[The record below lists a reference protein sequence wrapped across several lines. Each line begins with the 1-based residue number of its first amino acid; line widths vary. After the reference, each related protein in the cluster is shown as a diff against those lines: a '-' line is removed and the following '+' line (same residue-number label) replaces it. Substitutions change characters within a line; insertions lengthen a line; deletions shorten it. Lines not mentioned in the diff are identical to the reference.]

1 MASNVDLPAPEAP
14 VIATVSPLA
23 MSKVTSCTMASSP
36 SGLLTC
42 LVRFTTLRT
51 LSTLARCGAIAL
63 TLLLIGLQGAS
74 AAQNRIILSFGDSL
88 SAAYGLQPEQ
98 GWVAL
103 LQQRLRDQGYEY
115 QIINAS
121 ISGETSSG
129 GLERL
134 PHLLAAH
141 RPALVLLELGANDGL
156 RGLPLQTV
164 HDNLARM
171 IAMSKASGAGV
182 LLLGIR
188 LPPNYGPRYGN
199 GFADLYSELA
209 RQDQLPWV
217 PFLLEGVALDP
228 ALMQGDGLHPRAAG
242 EPRVLDTVW
251 ARLQPLLRH

>member
-1 MASNVDLPAPEAP
+1 L
-14 VIATVSPLA
+14 
-23 MSKVTSCTMASSP
+23 
-36 SGLLTC
+36 
-42 LVRFTTLRT
+42 
-51 LSTLARCGAIAL
+51 AL
-63 TLLLIGLQGAS
+63 TSLLIGLQGAS

-88 SAAYGLQPEQ
+88 SAAYGLQSDQ

-103 LQQRLRDQGYEY
+103 LQRRLHDQGYEY

-121 ISGETSSG
+121 VSGETSSG

-134 PHLLAAH
+134 PHLLATQH
-141 RPALVLLELGANDGL
+141 PAVVLLELGANDGL

-171 IAMSKASGAGV
+171 IMLARESGAQV

-188 LPPNYGPRYGN
+188 LPPNYGARYTT
-199 GFADLYSELA
+199 GFADLYSSLGHEA
-209 RQDQLPWV
+209 HVPWV

-228 ALMQGDGLHPRAAG
+228 ALMQPDGLHPVAAG

-251 ARLQPLLRH
+251 PYLVPLLRH